1 MCSLTA
7 TGKHPCAAAATRF
20 TYGAAARSPH
30 MQRCGGGYRELPGS
44 LFEELAQS
52 HRTIDELRRQLERQ
66 QSLIAERSLEISEL
80 SEVLQRVKEKEGSAA
95 HALVQ
100 AQLAFADKVALW
112 NERLQASQEGAVQ
125 QQEATQVRGRLAAS
139 QRQVGELQ
147 ARVAKLEAEATE
159 SAARGAALAGKLT
172 QARQQAEA
180 ERAVERAVE
189 QAAMQELQERSL
201 AWMEA
206 ELRRRVEDQRAE
218 MEGNQRAEIEAEL
231 RRRTALLPLS
241 TPVAAEQPEQSQPH
255 QLSSSAAIA
264 VRHLAALDPLAAQQR
279 SQQYEQQQQ
288 QQQQQQQAH
297 AQQAQAEQAERTQ
310 RAACEAEAAV
320 EAAQASA
327 RRMVG
332 AAEAEAAQLRRL
344 LEMER
349 AEAGATRRRAEA
361 EAEAVAER
369 AAAEVERAGAERLEA
384 EARLRG
390 EAERAHAAA
399 RDEAWKWANSRRNLG
414 AQLAA
419 LAQES
424 TAAKQV
430 SSPPPSP

>member
-1 MCSLTA
+1 MIRRMCSLTA

-66 QSLIAERSLEISEL
+66 QSLTAERSLEISEL
-80 SEVLQRVKEKEGSAA
+80 SEVLQRIKEKECSAA

-147 ARVAKLEAEATE
+147 ARVAELEAEASE
-159 SAARGAALAGKLT
+159 IAARGAALAGKLT

-206 ELRRRVEDQRAE
+206 ELRRRVEEQRAE

-279 SQQYEQQQQ
+279 SQR
-288 QQQQQQQAH
+288 A
-297 AQQAQAEQAERTQ
+297 AARRRRQ
-310 RAACEAEAAV
+310 RACGDAGGRP
-320 EAAQASA
+320 
-327 RRMVG
+327 RRC
-332 AAEAEAAQLRRL
+332 ALRLRRAL
-344 LEMER
+344 CVRGGHPR
-349 AEAGATRRRAEA
+349 ADRGALVVRGVVRGRAQGGALQGRAGVLKRGPRAHTLARGHRAPRARGRAARRRA
-361 EAEAVAER
+361 VR
-369 AAAEVERAGAERLEA
+369 A
-384 EARLRG
+384 
-390 EAERAHAAA
+390 
-399 RDEAWKWANSRRNLG
+399 RRPG
-414 AQLAA
+414 RWQ
-419 LAQES
+419 QR
-424 TAAKQV
+424 QQ
-430 SSPPPSP
+430 

>member
-1 MCSLTA
+1 VFAACNP
-7 TGKHPCAAAATRF
+7 GKHQTSARP
-20 TYGAAARSPH
+20 AARFVALPPASGLAARRL

-66 QSLIAERSLEISEL
+66 QSLTAERSLEISEL
-80 SEVLQRVKEKEGSAA
+80 SEVLQRIKEKECSAA

-241 TPVAAEQPEQSQPH
+241 TPVAAEQP
-255 QLSSSAAIA
+255 
-264 VRHLAALDPLAAQQR
+264 
-279 SQQYEQQQQ
+279 
-288 QQQQQQQAH
+288 
-297 AQQAQAEQAERTQ
+297 
-310 RAACEAEAAV
+310 
-320 EAAQASA
+320 
-327 RRMVG
+327 
-332 AAEAEAAQLRRL
+332 
-344 LEMER
+344 
-349 AEAGATRRRAEA
+349 
-361 EAEAVAER
+361 
-369 AAAEVERAGAERLEA
+369 
-384 EARLRG
+384 
-390 EAERAHAAA
+390 
-399 RDEAWKWANSRRNLG
+399 
-414 AQLAA
+414 
-419 LAQES
+419 
-424 TAAKQV
+424 
-430 SSPPPSP
+430 